1 MPLLAGWLVAGFAWL
16 FRSQLG
22 QFIVAAMAWIGISF
36 AVNEFAV
43 EPFLAA
49 LQMHVSGIG
58 DAGEFA
64 AAAISWFGVMKFDVA
79 CTMIGSAVAIKYAT
93 GAAGSA
99 VRLVKRT

>member
-1 MPLLAGWLVAGFAWL
+1 MPMLVGWLVAGIAWL

-43 EPFLAA
+43 EPFLDA
-49 LQMHVSGIG
+49 LQMHVQDIG
-58 DAGEFA
+58 TAGPYA
-64 AAAISWFGVMKFDVA
+64 AVALAWFGVLKFDVA

-93 GAAGSA
+93 GAAGNA
-99 VRLVKRT
+99 VRLVKR